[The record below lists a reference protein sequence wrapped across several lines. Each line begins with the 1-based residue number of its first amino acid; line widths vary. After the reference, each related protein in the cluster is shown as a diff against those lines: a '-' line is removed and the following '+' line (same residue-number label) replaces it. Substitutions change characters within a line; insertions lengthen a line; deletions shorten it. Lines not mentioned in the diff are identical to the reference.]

1 MVSPQTKQAAPARA
15 CTANSRSE
23 ALGMATSWPTCSAR
37 AARASVRTPTRAA
50 WRRSTSAS
58 SRRSGR
64 AKGDIRARWSTSSL
78 QALPT
83 PAMARWSVSM
93 PLRVWP
99 PSARMAARR
108 SVVKSGSSGSGPR
121 PARGGTFSTSSTSQ
135 TAARRWVPPS
145 VMDRTRPSSKSTVST
160 ATLRE
165 AGLGPRTSRPPSDR
179 CMTRRRSPS
188 SSQTY
193 LARRPAPVTA
203 RPTRESIGGSK
214 VLRAATETTRT
225 AATLAPASRPARFSA
240 RTSSSGSSGTL
251 VARGPRSLGPGV
263 GVGRDDVGL
272 AGVTGAGDHAVGGQR
287 LERLPGRLL
296 LGLLLGAALAAA
308 VGGAGH
314 RHGGREPLG
323 VVGPLLLDR
332 VGGHPAQAGGGQLLE
347 RGLVVEGGPQAGR
360 LHHPVLEQPAHQRGR
375 PRQALVEVDGPEDGL
390 EGVGQDRGLVP
401 TAGELLAPAQA
412 HGVADAQLAG
422 HLREHVHVHRGRPQL
437 GQLALGQVG
446 EGAVDDVGDDQAE
459 HGVAEELEPFVGGQA
474 AVLVGEGAV
483 RERPDVQLL
492 AAEAD
497 PEGLLDR
504 LPLSRPQRPDA
515 HRSTRSSGRRCAAAW
530 PAGTADRTHRSGPP
544 TSSGTGG
551 AGSWPVGSYAWGLAS
566 LSSSKL
572 SCRPARAAH
581 RGSRSSVPPCPQ
593 SVALRSAPHT
603 GQSPAQSGRCSGKAG
618 KASTSASRAM
628 VSSGRRSSGSTA

>member
-15 CTANSRSE
+15 WTANRRSE
-23 ALGMATSWPTCSAR
+23 ALGMATSSPTCWAR

-50 WRRSTSAS
+50 WRRSTSS
-58 SRRSGR
+58 WSRRSGR
-64 AKGDIRARWSTSSL
+64 ANGDILARWRTSSL

-145 VMDRTRPSSKSTVST
+145 VMDRTRPSSKSTLST
-160 ATLRE
+160 VTLRE
-165 AGLGPRTSRPPSDR
+165 AGLGPGVRRPPSDR
-179 CMTRRRSPS
+179 CMTRRRSPN

-203 RPTRESIGGSK
+203 WPTRVSMGGSK

-225 AATLAPASRPARFSA
+225 ASTLAPPSLAARFSA
-240 RTSSSGSSGTL
+240 RTSSSGSSGTS
-251 VARGPRSLGPGV
+251 AGRRDRGPRRPRRRFGGGWVNRHGFGDRV
-263 GVGRDDVGL
+263 GV
-272 AGVTGAGDHAVGGQR
+272 AGAGAGDHAVGGQG
-287 LERLPGRLL
+287 LEGLAGRVL

-308 VGGAGH
+308 VGRAGH

-323 VVGPLLLDR
+323 VVGPLLLDG

-347 RGLVVEGGPQAGR
+347 RGLVVESRPPPGG

-375 PRQALVEVDGPEDGL
+375 PRQALVQVDGPEHGL
-390 EGVGQDRGLVP
+390 EGVGQDRGLV
-401 TAGELLAPAQA
+401 AAARQLLTPAQA
-412 HGVADAQLAG
+412 HGLADAELAG
-422 HLREHVHVHRGRPQL
+422 HLGEHVHVHRGRPQL

-446 EGAVDDVGDDQAE
+446 EGPVDDVGHDQAE
-459 HGVAEELEPFVGGQA
+459 DGVAQELQALVGGQA
-474 AVLVGEGAV
+474 AVLVGVAAV
-483 RERPDVQLL
+483 REGPDVQLL
-492 AAEAD
+492 TAEAD

-504 LPLSRPQRPDA
+504 CPLTRPQRPDA

-530 PAGTADRTHRSGPP
+530 PAGTGDRTSRWGRP
-544 TSSGTGG
+544 TSSGPGG
-551 AGSWPVGSYAWGLAS
+551 AGSWPAESYAWGRA
-566 LSSSKL
+566 SSS
-572 SCRPARAAH
+572 S
-581 RGSRSSVPPCPQ
+581 
-593 SVALRSAPHT
+593 
-603 GQSPAQSGRCSGKAG
+603 
-618 KASTSASRAM
+618 
-628 VSSGRRSSGSTA
+628 

>member
-1 MVSPQTKQAAPARA
+1 MVSPQTKQAAPARPW
-15 CTANSRSE
+15 TANRRSE
-23 ALGMATSWPTCSAR
+23 ALGMTTSSPTCWAR
-37 AARASVRTPTRAA
+37 AVLASVRTPTRAA

-64 AKGDIRARWSTSSL
+64 AKGDIRARWSTSSD

-165 AGLGPRTSRPPSDR
+165 AGLGPRVRRPPSDR
-179 CMTRRRSPS
+179 CMTRRRSPN

-203 RPTRESIGGSK
+203 WPARESIGGSK

-225 AATLAPASRPARFSA
+225 AATLAPPSLAARFSA
-240 RTSSSGSSGTL
+240 RTSSSGSSGTS
-251 VARGPRSLGPGV
+251 AGRRDRGPR
-263 GVGRDDVGL
+263 RL
-272 AGVTGAGDHAVGGQR
+272 AGGPRGSCLGTRVVVAGAGDHAIGGQG
-287 LERLPGRLL
+287 LEGLAGRVL

-314 RHGGREPLG
+314 RHRGREPLG
-323 VVGPLLLDR
+323 VVGALLLDG

-347 RGLVVEGGPQAGR
+347 RGLVVEGRPPPRR
-360 LHHPVLEQPAHQRGR
+360 LHHPVLEQPAHQGGR
-375 PRQALVEVDGPEDGL
+375 PGEALVEVDGPEHGL

-401 TAGELLAPAQA
+401 AAGQLLAPAQP

-422 HLREHVHVHRGRPQL
+422 HLGEHVHVDRGRPQL

-459 HGVAEELEPFVGGQA
+459 HGVAEELEPLVGGQA

-483 RERPDVQLL
+483 REGPDVQLL

-497 PEGLLDR
+497 AEGLLDR
-504 LPLSRPQRPDA
+504 LPLSRPQRPDV
-515 HRSTRSSGRRCAAAW
+515 HRSTRSSGRRRAAAW
-530 PAGTADRTHRSGPP
+530 PAGTADRTRTSAPP
-544 TSSGTGG
+544 TSSGSGG
-551 AGSWPVGSYAWGLAS
+551 AGSWPVGSY
-566 LSSSKL
+566 
-572 SCRPARAAH
+572 
-581 RGSRSSVPPCPQ
+581 
-593 SVALRSAPHT
+593 
-603 GQSPAQSGRCSGKAG
+603 
-618 KASTSASRAM
+618 
-628 VSSGRRSSGSTA
+628 

>member
-1 MVSPQTKQAAPARA
+1 MTTSSPTWEARV
-15 CTANSRSE
+15 
-23 ALGMATSWPTCSAR
+23 
-37 AARASVRTPTRAA
+37 ARASVSTPTRAA
-50 WRRSTSAS
+50 WRRSISAG

-64 AKGDIRARWSTSSL
+64 ANGDILARWRTSSL

-145 VMDRTRPSSKSTVST
+145 VMDKTRPSSKSTVST

-165 AGLGPRTSRPPSDR
+165 AGLGPRTRRPPSDR

-203 RPTRESIGGSK
+203 RPARESIGGSK

-225 AATLAPASRPARFSA
+225 AATLAPASRAARFPA

-251 VARGPRSLGPGV
+251 LAQGVGPRRR
-263 GVGRDDVGL
+263 VGRDDVGL
-272 AGVTGAGDHAVGGQR
+272 AGVAGAGDHAVGGQR

-308 VGGAGH
+308 VGGAGD

-323 VVGPLLLDR
+323 VVGPLLLDG

-347 RGLVVEGGPQAGR
+347 RGLVVESRPPPGG

-375 PRQALVEVDGPEDGL
+375 PRQALVQVDGPEHGL
-390 EGVGQDRGLVP
+390 EGVGQDRGLV
-401 TAGELLAPAQA
+401 AAARQLLAPAQTD
-412 HGVADAQLAG
+412 GLADAELAG
-422 HLREHVHVHRGRPQL
+422 HLGEHVHVHRGRPQL
-437 GQLALGQVG
+437 GQLALGQVR
-446 EGAVDDVGDDQAE
+446 EGAVDDVGHDQAE
-459 HGVAEELEPFVGGQA
+459 DGVTQELEALVGGQA
-474 AVLVGEGAV
+474 AVLVGVAAV
-483 RERPDVQLL
+483 REGPDVQLL
-492 AAEAD
+492 TAEAD

-504 LPLSRPQRPDA
+504 CPLTRPQRPDA

-530 PAGTADRTHRSGPP
+530 PAGTGGRTRRSGPP
-544 TSSGTGG
+544 TSSVRGG
-551 AGSWPVGSYAWGLAS
+551 AGSWPAASYAWGRA
-566 LSSSKL
+566 SSS
-572 SCRPARAAH
+572 S
-581 RGSRSSVPPCPQ
+581 
-593 SVALRSAPHT
+593 
-603 GQSPAQSGRCSGKAG
+603 
-618 KASTSASRAM
+618 
-628 VSSGRRSSGSTA
+628 

>member
-1 MVSPQTKQAAPARA
+1 
-15 CTANSRSE
+15 
-23 ALGMATSWPTCSAR
+23 MATSSPTWEAR
-37 AARASVRTPTRAA
+37 AARASLRTPTRAA
-50 WRRSTSAS
+50 WRRSTSAG

-64 AKGDIRARWSTSSL
+64 AKGDSLARWRTSSL

-145 VMDRTRPSSKSTVST
+145 LMDRTRPSSKSTVST

-165 AGLGPRTSRPPSDR
+165 AGLGPRTRRPPSDR

-203 RPTRESIGGSK
+203 RPARASIGGSK
-214 VLRAATETTRT
+214 VLRAATDSTRT
-225 AATLAPASRPARFSA
+225 AAPLAPPSRAARFSA

-251 VARGPRSLGPGV
+251 LARGLGPL
-263 GVGRDDVGL
+263 VGRDDVGL
-272 AGVTGAGDHAVGGQR
+272 AGVAGAGDHAVGGQR

-308 VGGAGH
+308 VGGAGDRH
-314 RHGGREPLG
+314 RGREPLG
-323 VVGPLLLDR
+323 VVGPLLLDG
-332 VGGHPAQAGGGQLLE
+332 VGGHSAQAGGGQLLQ
-347 RGLVVEGGPQAGR
+347 RGLVVEGGPPAGR
-360 LHHPVLEQPAHQRGR
+360 LHHPVLEQPADQGGR
-375 PRQALVEVDGPEDGL
+375 PRQALVDVDGPEHGL
-390 EGVGQDRGLVP
+390 EGVGQDGGLVAP
-401 TAGELLAPAQA
+401 ARQLLAPAQA
-412 HGVADAQLAG
+412 YGVAHAQLAG
-422 HLREHVHVHRGRPQL
+422 HLGQHVHVHRGRPQL

-459 HGVAEELEPFVGGQA
+459 HGVAQELEPFVGGQA
-474 AVLVGEGAV
+474 AVLVGVAAV
-483 RERPDVQLL
+483 REGPDVQLL
-492 AAEAD
+492 TAEAD

-504 LPLSRPQRPDA
+504 RPLTRPQRPDA

-530 PAGTADRTHRSGPP
+530 PAGTGDRTSRWGRP
-544 TSSGTGG
+544 TSSGPGG
-551 AGSWPVGSYAWGLAS
+551 AGSWPAESYAWGRA
-566 LSSSKL
+566 SSSSL
-572 SCRPARAAH
+572 FIGAPPWGSPNPSGVSRRRPARPAQ
-581 RGSRSSVPPCPQ
+581 RGSMVSFPPWPQ
-593 SVALRSAPHT
+593 SVALRSAPQT
-603 GQSPAQSGRCSGKAG
+603 GHSPAQ
-618 KASTSASRAM
+618 
-628 VSSGRRSSGSTA
+628 